1 MALKKQDAIVDQLS
15 TNPKDV
21 LEKIYACLKN
31 YKHKKSLEDMAIP
44 GLTVKEFLQHGDKDY
59 KEFEY
64 GKPLVPK
71 HIHL

>member
-1 MALKKQDAIVDQLS
+1 VDQLS

-59 KEFEY
+59 REF
-64 GKPLVPK
+64 
-71 HIHL
+71 